1 MEVYQL
7 SILVKD
13 EKGSIQEL
21 VQPLF
26 TQKSQALK
34 AQDRYLEKYGSQ
46 FIQSRIDVR
55 TVYENANDYHQI

>member
-7 SILVKD
+7 SILLKD
-13 EKGSIQEL
+13 EKGVIKVLE
-21 VQPLF
+21 QPLF

-34 AQDRYLEKYGSQ
+34 VQDRYLEKYGPQ

-55 TVYENANDYHQI
+55 TVYENANDYHQV

>member
-7 SILVKD
+7 SILLKD
-13 EKGSIQEL
+13 EKGAIL
-21 VQPLF
+21 DLAQPLF

-34 AQDRYLEKYGSQ
+34 VQDRYLEKYGSR

-55 TVYENANDYHQI
+55 TVYENANDYHQV

>member
-13 EKGSIQEL
+13 ERGVINEL

-26 TQKSQALK
+26 AQESQALK
-34 AQDRYLEKYGSQ
+34 VLDRYLEKYGSR

-55 TVYENANDYHQI
+55 TVYENANDYHQV